1 MKPLAYKEK
10 AGITL
15 IPVSCIHYPV
25 GEEELLSKLVKRVKN
40 DKSARVILMG
50 DALDQDRTTRRKH
63 RKSYVADQNSV
74 YSHDDRHNRADV
86 VALAGILEPIR
97 DKVYGVLQGNHYY
110 EYATG
115 VTSDQYLCE
124 LLDVPYCGP
133 VGVFRVTFDMNGSTK
148 HMTIWS
154 HHSGGS
160 PGGRTIGGSVNALLR
175 QESSWDADVYLLGHD
190 HRRIAWRESTLSL
203 SDAGEPK
210 VIEHTRVFA
219 RVGAFLKTYQHEHCI
234 PKKAP
239 HFPGYGEYAAYRPAD
254 LGWVEIGISLK
265 KKDDNVRRFAFD
277 LRTPECQ

>member
-1 MKPLAYKEK
+1 MKPLAYKES
-10 AGITL
+10 GPITL
-15 IPVSCIHYPV
+15 IPASCLHYPL
-25 GEEELLSKLVKRVKN
+25 GEETLIKSFVKRVKN
-40 DKSARVILMG
+40 DKTARVILMG
-50 DALDQDRTTRRKH
+50 DMLDQDRTTRRKH
-63 RKSYVADQNSV
+63 RKSYVADSNSV

-86 VALAGILEPIR
+86 VALAEILEPIR

-133 VGVFRVTFDMNGSTK
+133 VGVFRVTMSSRGSQK
-148 HMTIWS
+148 NLVIWS
-154 HHSGGS
+154 HHSGGTQ
-160 PGGRTIGGSVNALLR
+160 GGRTLGGSVNALLR
-175 QESSWDADVYLLGHD
+175 QEASWDADIYLMGHD

-203 SDAGEPK
+203 SAGRDPK
-210 VIEHTRVFA
+210 VVEHTRVFA

-239 HFPGYGEYAAYRPAD
+239 HFPGYGEGAAYRPAD
-254 LGWVEIGISLK
+254 LGWVEIGVSLK
-265 KKDDNVRRFAFD
+265 DHDNIRRFAFD